1 MKAFQ
6 QGQIWMVNFD
16 PSFGHEYR
24 KIRPALIIES
34 DHYIETGNLLT
45 VIPLSSQ
52 IKKTAKL
59 DVLLKRDSQN
69 RLMVDSLVK
78 THQISS
84 FDKRRCIKLIGII
97 DESGMEKVKKNL
109 KRFLGI

>member
-45 VIPLSSQ
+45 VVPLSSQ
-52 IKKTAKL
+52 IKKQRSWT
-59 DVLLKRDSQN
+59 
-69 RLMVDSLVK
+69 
-78 THQISS
+78 
-84 FDKRRCIKLIGII
+84 FC
-97 DESGMEKVKKNL
+97 
-109 KRFLGI
+109 